1 MRQILKRKINRRYR
15 LWFSFLLDSDIIRS
29 SSCESRL
36 CGYSDLV
43 TQISASTVAVEL
55 TRTTV
60 LTDASDEEL
69 RLEA

>member
-1 MRQILKRKINRRYR
+1 MKFHL
-15 LWFSFLLDSDIIRS
+15 FCVLLDTIAFNQI
-29 SSCESRL
+29 SRHFDQYS
-36 CGYSDLV
+36 YSDLL
-43 TQISASTVAVEL
+43 TQISASTVAIEL

>member
-1 MRQILKRKINRRYR
+1 MKSYLFRV
-15 LWFSFLLDSDIIRS
+15 LLDTIASNQI
-29 SSCESRL
+29 SRHFDQYS
-36 CGYSDLV
+36 YSDLL
-43 TQISASTVAVEL
+43 TQISASTVAIEL